1 MEQMFFGLG
10 ALCTVLLGVLVY
22 VFIMVIEYRT
32 KFKMVDERVDFTIRH
47 LEESS
52 NSAWRMR
59 EDLERS
65 FNSRMDV
72 MERHAYEHMKEI
84 QTRVESLESKMI
96 PSNAPKHVI
105 KG

>member
-22 VFIMVIEYRT
+22 VFIMVVRHRSELMMS
-32 KFKMVDERVDFTIRH
+32 KERLDFTIRH

-65 FNSRMDV
+65 FNSRIDG
-72 MERHAYEHMKEI
+72 MERHAYDHMREI
-84 QTRVESLESKMI
+84 QTRLEALESKMI
-96 PSNAPKHVI
+96 PKEATKQVL

>member
-1 MEQMFFGLG
+1 MFFGLG

-32 KFKMVDERVDFTIRH
+32 KFKMVNERLDFAIRH

-52 NSAWRMR
+52 NSAWRMK

-65 FNSRMDV
+65 FSSRIDG

-96 PSNAPKHVI
+96 PSDAPKRVL

>member
-1 MEQMFFGLG
+1 MFFGLG
-10 ALCTVLLGVLVY
+10 ALCTILLGVLVY

-52 NSAWRMR
+52 NSAWRMK

-65 FNSRMDV
+65 FSSRIDG
-72 MERHAYEHMKEI
+72 MERHAYEYMKEI

-96 PSNAPKHVI
+96 PSDAPKHVI

>member
-65 FNSRMDV
+65 FNSRMDG
-72 MERHAYEHMKEI
+72 MERHAYEHMREI

-96 PSNAPKHVI
+96 PSNVTKHVI

>member
-10 ALCTVLLGVLVY
+10 ALCAVLLGVLVY

-32 KFKMVDERVDFTIRH
+32 KFKMVNERLDFAIRN
-47 LEESS
+47 LEEAS

-59 EDLERS
+59 EDIARQ
-65 FNSRMDV
+65 FNERMDI
-72 MERHAYEHMKEI
+72 MERNAYEHMREI
-84 QTRVESLESKMI
+84 QTRIEALEKKMI
-96 PSNAPKHVI
+96 PSDAPKQVL

>member
-10 ALCTVLLGVLVY
+10 ALCAVLLGVLVY

-32 KFKMVDERVDFTIRH
+32 KFKMVNERLDFAIRN

-59 EDLERS
+59 DDTVRQ
-65 FNSRMDV
+65 FNERMDV

-84 QTRVESLESKMI
+84 QTRLEVLEKKMI
-96 PSNAPKHVI
+96 PSDAPKHVI

>member
-1 MEQMFFGLG
+1 MFFGLG

-22 VFIMVIEYRT
+22 VFIMVVRHRSELMMS
-32 KFKMVDERVDFTIRH
+32 KERLDFTIRQ

-65 FNSRMDV
+65 INSRIDV
-72 MERHAYEHMKEI
+72 MERHAYEHMTKIE
-84 QTRVESLESKMI
+84 TRLKTLESKMI
-96 PSNAPKHVI
+96 PSDAPKQVI

>member
-1 MEQMFFGLG
+1 MEQIFFGLG
-10 ALCTVLLGVLVY
+10 AFCTVLLGVLVY
-22 VFIMVIEYRT
+22 VFIMVVRHRSELMIS
-32 KFKMVDERVDFTIRH
+32 KERVDFTIRQ

-59 EDLERS
+59 EDSERS
-65 FNSRMDV
+65 FNSRMDI
-72 MERHAYEHMKEI
+72 MERHAYEHMREI

-96 PSNAPKHVI
+96 PSNVTKHVI

>member
-1 MEQMFFGLG
+1 MFFGLG

-22 VFIMVIEYRT
+22 VFIMVVRHRSELMMS
-32 KFKMVDERVDFTIRH
+32 KERLDFTIRQ

-59 EDLERS
+59 EDLERYFS
-65 FNSRMDV
+65 TRLEGIEV
-72 MERHAYEHMKEI
+72 RAYQQMKEVE
-84 QTRVESLESKMI
+84 TRLEALESKMI
-96 PSNAPKHVI
+96 PKEATKHVI

>member
-22 VFIMVIEYRT
+22 VFIMVVRHRSELMMS
-32 KFKMVDERVDFTIRH
+32 KERVDFIIRQ

-59 EDLERS
+59 EDLDRS
-65 FNSRMDV
+65 IGSRIDR
-72 MERHAYEHMKEI
+72 MEIHAYEHMSKIE
-84 QTRVESLESKMI
+84 TRVETLEKKMI
-96 PSNAPKHVI
+96 PSDAPKHVI

>member
-1 MEQMFFGLG
+1 MEQMFFWAG
-10 ALCTVLLGVLVY
+10 AFCTVLLGVIMY
-22 VFIMVIEYRT
+22 AFIMVIEYRG
-32 KFKMVDERVDFTIRH
+32 KFKMVNERLDFAIRH

-72 MERHAYEHMKEI
+72 MERHAYEHMREI

-96 PSNAPKHVI
+96 PSNVTKHVI

>member
-10 ALCTVLLGVLVY
+10 AFCTVLLGVLVY
-22 VFIMVIEYRT
+22 VFIMVVRHRSELMMS
-32 KFKMVDERVDFTIRH
+32 KERVDFTIRQ

-59 EDLERS
+59 EDIVRQYNE
-65 FNSRMDV
+65 RMDV
-72 MERHAYEHMKEI
+72 MERHAYEHMTKIE
-84 QTRVESLESKMI
+84 TRIEALESKMI
-96 PSNAPKHVI
+96 PKEAHKQVL

>member
-1 MEQMFFGLG
+1 MEQMFFWAG
-10 ALCTVLLGVLVY
+10 AFCAVLLGVIMY
-22 VFIMVIEYRT
+22 AFIMVIEYRT

-59 EDLERS
+59 EDLDRS
-65 FNSRMDV
+65 IGSRIDR
-72 MERHAYEHMKEI
+72 MEIHAYEHMSKIE
-84 QTRVESLESKMI
+84 TRVETLEKKMI
-96 PSNAPKHVI
+96 PSDAPKHVI

>member
-10 ALCTVLLGVLVY
+10 ALCTVLLGVIVY

-32 KFKMVDERVDFTIRH
+32 KFKMVDERVDFTIRQ

-59 EDLERS
+59 EDLDRS
-65 FNSRMDV
+65 IGSRIDR
-72 MERHAYEHMKEI
+72 MEIHAYEHMSKIE
-84 QTRVESLESKMI
+84 TRVETLEKKMI
-96 PSNAPKHVI
+96 PSDAPKHVI

>member
-1 MEQMFFGLG
+1 MFFGLG

-65 FNSRMDV
+65 FNSRMDG
-72 MERHAYEHMKEI
+72 MERHAYEHMREI

-96 PSNAPKHVI
+96 PSNVTKHVI